1 MLLKQSHANS
11 VLFYLF
17 VSICN
22 IRIYWIVKKNIIL
35 KKNKSFFQSLTLI
48 KNKCFNNV
56 KNKTKYAVIN
66 YFRQFILLVFVKM
79 QVTVLQ
85 NKKCTLTYI
94 RQR

>member
-1 MLLKQSHANS
+1 MPI
-11 VLFYLF
+11 LFCFICLF
-17 VSICN
+17 EFVIFEYIGSL
-22 IRIYWIVKKNIIL
+22 KKNIIL
-35 KKNKSFFQSLTLI
+35 KKNKSFLQSLTLI